1 MKKLRF
7 LLVALMMVSITAFAQ
22 EKQQQKKQEPKLE
35 QKQKVKKATP
45 EQRATRHTETLAKKL
60 QLTAEQKVAVN
71 NAILSKINTLDQI
84 KTKYQGNKSKER
96 NAEFKETRI
105 AFEQDMKTIL
115 TPEQFEKWYKAR
127 ETKRINNANNK
138 TNNKNPKAKAVEPE
152 ETENIF

>member
-7 LLVALMMVSITAFAQ
+7 VLVALMMVSITAFAQ
-22 EKQQQKKQEPKLE
+22 QKQQQKKQEPKQE

-45 EQRATRHTETLAKKL
+45 EQRATRQTETLAKKL
-60 QLTAEQKVAVN
+60 LLTAEQKVSVN

-84 KTKYQGNKSKER
+84 KTKYKGNKSKER
-96 NAEFKETRI
+96 NTELKEART

-115 TPEQFEKWYKAR
+115 TPEQYEKWYKAH
-127 ETKRINNANNK
+127 ETKRLNNANNK
-138 TNNKNPKAKAVEPE
+138 KNNPKAKAVEPE